1 AFGDDL
7 KAVLESRPVAAR
19 RADAWYRTV
28 KFVRRHWL
36 PLAAAVAVILS
47 LTIGLYVSRREQA
60 LAQRRFSQLRNFS
73 NRVLTLD
80 EEIQGL
86 PGSTKVREKIVALS
100 LQYLDGLQREAQ
112 SDADL
117 KLELANGYAST
128 ARVQGVPSGANLGK
142 YSEALESLSKGA

>member
-1 AFGDDL
+1 SLLTGRSPHARDNDTTSMDEAICTLDPAPLSSQLPRDLNLVVRKALKKDPLERYATVDAFGDDL

-86 PGSTKVREKIVALS
+86 PGSTKVREK
-100 LQYLDGLQREAQ
+100 
-112 SDADL
+112 
-117 KLELANGYAST
+117 
-128 ARVQGVPSGANLGK
+128 
-142 YSEALESLSKGA
+142 